1 MYGVWSP
8 RGLPNDI
15 VGWLDAAA
23 NEATR
28 DLASR
33 RLADL
38 GIEPVAETPEE
49 FARFIAAEVARD
61 GELLGSANFKP
72 V

>member
-1 MYGVWSP
+1 V
-8 RGLPNDI
+8 
-15 VGWLDAAA
+15 
-23 NEATR
+23 
-28 DLASR
+28 
-33 RLADL
+33 ADL

-61 GELLGSANFKP
+61 GELLRSANFKP